1 MTVAIAY
8 SSGCYGTYVEWCLT
22 SLTSTAPV
30 VSPFTQ
36 IGNSHQFIGRHLYN
50 LDGWRL
56 LLALNDQPSFV
67 RLHPKQHP
75 TISLSKNL
83 DYLCETAKS
92 VVYLYPDR
100 EYLLL
105 VLNNWI
111 TKTTFHSY
119 KVLLHSLGLAA
130 KDTEISSSSPQ
141 WLQRK
146 FLSVHFISWVFE
158 ILEWYHLD
166 HWSHPNAC
174 VVTVKELLFDF
185 ENCLNKI
192 QQHCNLKFLRSPNE
206 LQSYHDQNLQ
216 LQQYL
221 HQDQLCNNIVES
233 VLTGDSFS
241 WPGLPLMSEAW
252 LQWQLRNL
260 GFEIQGDGLD
270 NLPTNSLQLRE
281 LLYTV

>member
-8 SSGCYGTYVEWCLT
+8 NAGCYGTYVEWCLT
-22 SLTSTAPV
+22 SLTSLQPL

-36 IGNSHQFIGRHLYN
+36 VGNSHQFIGRHLN
-50 LDGWRL
+50 SFSGWHV
-56 LLALNDQPSFV
+56 LLALNDHPLFV

-75 TISLSKNL
+75 GSSLSENL
-83 DYLCETAKS
+83 DYICKTARS

-111 TKTTFHSY
+111 TKISYHAY
-119 KVLLHSLGLAA
+119 KVFLRTIGMAMG
-130 KDTEISSSSPQ
+130 DNEISSSSPQ
-141 WLQRK
+141 WAQRK
-146 FLSVHFISWVFE
+146 FLSIHFIPYVFDL
-158 ILEWYHLD
+158 LEWYHLD
-166 HWSHPNAC
+166 HWSNSNAC

-185 ENCLNKI
+185 ENCLNQI
-192 QQHCNLKFLRSPNE
+192 QQHCDLKFLRSPNE
-206 LQSYHDQNLQ
+206 LRLYHDQNLQ

-221 HQDQLCNNIVES
+221 HQDQLCNGIVES
-233 VLTGDSFS
+233 ILTGNIFS
-241 WPGLPLMSEAW
+241 WPKLPFIGEVW

-260 GFEIQGDGLD
+260 GFEIRGDGLD
-270 NLPTNSLQLRE
+270 NLPTNSLQLQE